1 MPGFAE
7 PLALLLLPLPL
18 LALAAAALLE
28 RAGAGGAR
36 VAGGYRLPLLAW
48 GSGEGTPRA
57 SGFRRLARLAARIA
71 LALAYASA
79 VVAAAGPYT
88 VERRSFWLSR
98 GADVVF
104 VLDVSPSMAA
114 RDIEPDRLEAAK
126 SLVRGYLE
134 AGRPEAIGVVLFG
147 REAALLAPPS
157 PDHAA
162 VASRLDEAQPGVLG
176 DGTAVGLGLAVA
188 VRHVRSARGLVDRVV
203 LVTDGENN
211 AGGVAPED
219 AADLARRYGVELV
232 VVGVGGPGEA
242 DIVYRDPAT
251 GRTVSGAYASSFDE
265 SSLRGLAE
273 RAGGVY
279 FSAADSAAL
288 ARAFDWAA
296 ERSAG
301 SAGRRGVE
309 KRLDRSRAWL
319 FLVAGFAALA
329 WLLSRV
335 ANGGAE

>member
-1 MPGFAE
+1 MPGFAD

-18 LALAAAALLE
+18 LFLAAAAFLS
-28 RAGAGGAR
+28 RVGGGAAR
-36 VAGGYRLPLLAW
+36 ADGYRLPLFVW
-48 GSGEGTPRA
+48 GADGGVPSA
-57 SGFRRLARLAARIA
+57 SGFRRAARLASRASF
-71 LALAYASA
+71 ALAYAA
-79 VVAAAGPYT
+79 AAVAAAGPYT
-88 VERRSFWLSR
+88 VEHRSFWLSR

-114 RDIEPDRLEAAK
+114 RDIEPDRLSAAK
-126 SLVRGYLE
+126 ALVRSYLE
-134 AGRPEAIGVVLFG
+134 AGRTEAVGVVIFG

-157 PDHAA
+157 ADHGA
-162 VASRLDEAQPGVLG
+162 VAARLEEAQPGVLG

-188 VRHVRSARGLVDRVV
+188 VRHVHAARGLVDRVV

-211 AGGVAPED
+211 AGAVAPED
-219 AADLARRYGVELV
+219 AAELARRYGVELV

-265 SSLRGLAE
+265 SALEDLAA
-273 RAGGVY
+273 RAGGAY

-301 SAGRRGVE
+301 SAGRRSVE
-309 KRLDRSRAWL
+309 RRLDRSRAWL
-319 FLVAGFAALA
+319 LLVAAFAAAA
-329 WLLSRV
+329 WLLSRA

>member
-18 LALAAAALLE
+18 FASLAATLLS
-28 RAGAGGAR
+28 RARGRAKS
-36 VAGGYRLPLLAW
+36 AGGYRLPLLAW
-48 GSGEGTPRA
+48 ASGDAAPSA
-57 SGFRRLARLAARIA
+57 SGFRRAARFVSRVS
-71 LALAYASA
+71 LVFAYAAA

-88 VERRSFWLSR
+88 VEHRSFWLSR

-114 RDIEPDRLEAAK
+114 RDIEPDRLGAAK
-126 SLVRGYLE
+126 ALVRSYLE

-157 PDHAA
+157 ADHEA
-162 VASRLDEAQPGVLG
+162 VAARLEEARPGVLG

-188 VRHVRSARGLVDRVV
+188 VRHVHAARGLVDRVV

-242 DIVYRDPAT
+242 DIVYSDPET
-251 GRTVSGAYASSFDE
+251 GRTVSGAYASSFDA
-265 SSLRGLAE
+265 SSLQALAF
-273 RAGGVY
+273 RAGGAY
-279 FSAADSAAL
+279 FPAADSSAL
-288 ARAFDWAA
+288 ERAFDWAA

-301 SAGRRGVE
+301 SAGRRSVE
-309 KRLDRSRAWL
+309 RRLDRSRAWL
-319 FLVAGFAALA
+319 FLVAAFATAA
-329 WLLSRV
+329 WLLARV